1 MTRLGAAFKNSQDLR
16 VKTFELAGQLFRVR
30 IPLTKEMEAIQ
41 ERVNQVNEQEAEKRY
56 QKLVEGFDRSIE
68 TEGVVFTENDV
79 VVDGRSTREI
89 VKVGLQFEARVV
101 EFIKLLVPQEGTLDE
116 LTYED
121 VDAEWP
127 LSVQIEL
134 IGKIADAI
142 QPGYKEERKN

>member
-41 ERVNQVNEQEAEKRY
+41 ERVNQIDEKEAQKRY
-56 QKLVEGFDRSIE
+56 EKLVEGFDRSIE

-89 VKVGLQFEARVV
+89 VKVGLQFESRVV
-101 EFIKLLVPQEGTLDE
+101 EFIKLLVPQEGTLDD
-116 LTYED
+116 LTYDD